1 MDLKPDGTTRGVS
14 FVFVVLGLVALAAG
28 LLAMLFIAIQGASE
42 IPDPP
47 AQKFLL
53 RLAWLSLLL
62 LGMTL
67 VLLVWAILRHV
78 RYRLRSGPPLKP
90 STYVNA
96 WELAGKRFQLED
108 DEEPEQDG
116 EEPDT
121 RG

>member
-67 VLLVWAILRHV
+67 VLLVWAIRWMVSRMAQVAGESPTNSGSARV
-78 RYRLRSGPPLKP
+78 RRIWARS
-90 STYVNA
+90 S
-96 WELAGKRFQLED
+96 
-108 DEEPEQDG
+108 
-116 EEPDT
+116 
-121 RG
+121 